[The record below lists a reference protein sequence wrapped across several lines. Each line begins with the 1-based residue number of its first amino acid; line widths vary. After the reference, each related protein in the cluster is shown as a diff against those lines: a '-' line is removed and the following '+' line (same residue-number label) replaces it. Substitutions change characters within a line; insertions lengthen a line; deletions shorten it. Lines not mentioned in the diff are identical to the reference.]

1 MVATEVPRGHG
12 QDEQEGRLFFLGC
25 NISIGRGIKQL
36 NENAKWKSV

>member
-1 MVATEVPRGHG
+1 MARMNIPF
-12 QDEQEGRLFFLGC
+12 QEGRLFFLGC